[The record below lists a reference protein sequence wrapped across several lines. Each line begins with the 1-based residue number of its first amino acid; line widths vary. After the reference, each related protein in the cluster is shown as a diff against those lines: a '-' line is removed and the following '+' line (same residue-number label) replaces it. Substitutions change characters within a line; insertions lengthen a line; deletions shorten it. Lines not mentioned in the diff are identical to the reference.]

1 MPIKNI
7 YKRADRKIYVSK
19 CLLEYALIAPS
30 SCSSNSAYI
39 YIYIYISWMPHS
51 LVLTKFLTFAVLHL
65 QLLIQISRVVPDPCT
80 PPTGHP
86 LEQIPRRALLGISGI
101 MPGSLR
107 DRELAAGARIVSRIP
122 ISAEPLPIVTGRSF
136 VMVGAGK

>member
-1 MPIKNI
+1 MLP
-7 YKRADRKIYVSK
+7 AEEDRKRERESERV
-19 CLLEYALIAPS
+19 
-30 SCSSNSAYI
+30 
-39 YIYIYISWMPHS
+39 
-51 LVLTKFLTFAVLHL
+51 AV
-65 QLLIQISRVVPDPCT
+65 VED
-80 PPTGHP
+80 G
-86 LEQIPRRALLGISGI
+86 GI